1 MSLRHSVKHL
11 TCNNAQQW
19 WKMHEH
25 SAKYAIIHAKTATQG
40 QHKNKHSRLI
50 TSQSKNGK
58 NFHKIRTPTHF
69 RKKIPKIWNLNLN
82 YCKILEKLEE
92 SALEDISWKDFAERN
107 LKLMGFW
114 RKNEFGLRWVQ
125 REAVWGKCLW
135 VWKIVTSATFSLKT
149 RVFRGLGSSKRVM
162 KQSRKEPLKHKCF
175 REKLLVAN

>member
-1 MSLRHSVKHL
+1 MPLGHSVKHL

-25 SAKYAIIHAKTATQG
+25 SEKYSLIHAKTATQV
-40 QHKNKHSRLI
+40 QPKNKHCRLI

-58 NFHKIRTPTHF
+58 KFHKIRTPTHF
-69 RKKIPKIWNLNLN
+69 RKKIPKIWNPNLN

-92 SALEDISWKDFAERN
+92 NALEDIPWRDFAKRN

-114 RKNEFGLRWVQ
+114 RKIEFGLRWVW
-125 REAVWGKCLW
+125 RETVRGKCLR

-149 RVFRGLGSSKRVM
+149 RVFRGLGSSERVA
-162 KQSRKEPLKHKCF
+162 K
-175 REKLLVAN
+175 